1 MQPRDSTTTAT
12 GTATADRI
20 EDQFVDTNGLTI
32 AFNTFGDPSDPALL
46 LVMGLGGQMI
56 AWEDKMCH
64 DLAEAGFFVI
74 RYDNRDVG
82 LSTHFNTEPPSLLDM
97 LRRRGNTYTISDMAG
112 DGLGLLEELSIER
125 AHVVGQSMG
134 GFIAQT
140 MAIEA
145 PMRLDTLT
153 LIMTSTGSRRVGKP
167 TPKVVANFARRP
179 SATTRDEV
187 LRDAVIGSTLV
198 GSPGLVDTEAVAELT
213 GREFDRRY
221 DPAGVQRQLAA
232 IMAQPD
238 RTPALRHLRMPTTV
252 IHGLAD
258 PLVAPSGGLALARA
272 IPGARFIG
280 LHGLGHDLPHTAVPT
295 IEREISLL
303 ARQ

>member
-1 MQPRDSTTTAT
+1 MHSGDHTSVATT
-12 GTATADRI
+12 DQV

-32 AFNTFGDPSDPALL
+32 AFQTFGDPSDPALL

-56 AWEDKMCH
+56 AWEDQMCH
-64 DLAEAGFFVI
+64 DLAESGFYVV

-82 LSTHFNTEPPSLLDM
+82 LSTHFQAEPPSLFDM
-97 LRRRGNTYTISDMAG
+97 VRRRGNVYTISDMAR
-112 DGLGLLEELSIER
+112 DGLGLLDELGIGR

-140 MAIEA
+140 MAIDA

-153 LIMTSTGSRRVGKP
+153 LIMTSTGSRKVGKP
-167 TPKVVANFARRP
+167 SPKVVANFARKP
-179 SATTRDEV
+179 TSTTRDEV
-187 LRDAVIGSTLV
+187 LLDSVVGSELV
-198 GSPGLVDTEAVAELT
+198 GSPGLIDIAAVTELA
-213 GREFDRRY
+213 GREFDRCY

-303 ARQ
+303 AQR

>member
-1 MQPRDSTTTAT
+1 MHSRDFTAASTTAQ
-12 GTATADRI
+12 I

-32 AFNTFGDPSDPALL
+32 AFQIFGDPADRPLL
-46 LVMGLGGQMI
+46 LVMGLGAQMI
-56 AWEDKMCH
+56 AWEDQMCR

-82 LSTHFNTEPPSLLDM
+82 LSTHVDDDPPSLFEM
-97 LRRRGNTYTISDMAG
+97 IRRRGNPYTISDMAQ
-112 DGLGLLEELSIER
+112 DGLGLLDELGIEQ

-145 PMRLDTLT
+145 PKRLATLT
-153 LIMTSTGSRRVGKP
+153 LIMTSTGSRQVGKP
-167 TPKVVANFARRP
+167 SAKVIARMARKP
-179 SATTRDEV
+179 TVTTRDEV
-187 LRDAVIGSTLV
+187 IEDAVIGAELV
-198 GSPGLVDTEAVAELT
+198 GSPGLVDAPARAELA
-213 GREFDRRY
+213 GREFDRSY
-221 DPAGVQRQLAA
+221 DPAGMQRQLAA
-232 IMAQPD
+232 IMSQPD
-238 RTPALRHLRMPTTV
+238 RTPALRRLRLPTTV

-272 IPGARFIG
+272 IPASRFIG

-295 IEREISLL
+295 VEREIGILTSMLP
-303 ARQ
+303 AD